1 MRGLALRL
9 YHRLPA
15 PARSIAATLE
25 GYYLRWWRYGPM
37 SERLMQE
44 AIEREHWS
52 AEQWRQWREE
62 RLAYVLERAAT
73 RVPFYRDQWSAR
85 RRRGD
90 RASWAQLENWPIL
103 EKETVRQQPR
113 AFVAD
118 DCSVRRM
125 FHLRTSGTTGTP
137 LEMWRTHDAVRGL
150 YGIGLARTR
159 GWHGVGLEHRRAM
172 LGGQLVTPVHAAA
185 AAVLGLERR
194 VAAALH
200 VLLSPGTRS
209 HPVLPRRPGALP
221 RRVSGRLC
229 LLTPRI
235 GARRAASR
243 PARSADGRRV
253 GERRTVGRRPAWR
266 DRRRV
271 PMSGARD
278 IRHGGER
285 GGGHRVSAAAACTCG
300 PRWGISKCST
310 GGRRSPT
317 GGFGEFVCT
326 GLLNADM
333 PLIRY
338 RLADWGRLAPASER
352 CPCGRTLPLIS
363 GIEGRTT
370 DLLLTRDGRRVFW
383 LNPVVYGL
391 PVRQAQFVQETL
403 DRIVVR
409 YVAGPGFDAESAGTI
424 IQRLRERMG
433 EVQVELSEVAEIPR
447 TTGQKLRSVIC
458 NVSPAERDAVLQRA
472 ARTRAGVG
480 PAAAGRLLGAS
491 RSIFYNAC
499 PAGPGS
505 SVGRAAD

>member
-1 MRGLALRL
+1 VRGLALRV

-37 SERLMQE
+37 TERLREE

-52 AEQWRQWREE
+52 AEQWRNWREA

-73 RVPFYRDQWSAR
+73 RVPYYRDQWSAR
-85 RRRGD
+85 RRHGD
-90 RASWAQLENWPIL
+90 RASWALLENWPIL
-103 EKETVRQQPR
+103 EKETVRQTPR

-159 GWHGVGLEHRRAM
+159 GWHGVGLADRRAM
-172 LGGQLVTPVHAAA
+172 LGGQLVTPVRQRRPPFWVWNAGLRQLYMSSYHLAPDLIPSYLDALVRHRVVYLVGYASSLHALAQAA
-185 AAVLGLERR
+185 LRAGRRDLRMVVALTSAERLDDDQR
-194 VAAALH
+194 RAITEAFQCPVRETYGMAENVAAATEC
-200 VLLSPGTRS
+200 P
-209 HPVLPRRPGALP
+209 
-221 RRVSGRLC
+221 SGRLH
-229 LLTPRI
+229 LWPEVGHIEVLDGGTP
-235 GARRAASR
+235 
-243 PARSADGRRV
+243 V
-253 GERRTVGRRPAWR
+253 
-266 DRRRV
+266 
-271 PMSGARD
+271 
-278 IRHGGER
+278 
-285 GGGHRVSAAAACTCG
+285 
-300 PRWGISKCST
+300 
-310 GGRRSPT
+310 PT

-338 RLADWGRLAPASER
+338 RLADCGRFAPPSER
-352 CPCGRTLPLIS
+352 CACGRTLPLIS

-383 LNPVVYGL
+383 LNPVLYGL

-409 YVAGPGFDAESAGTI
+409 YVADPGFNAESEGTI

-433 EVQVELSEVAEIPR
+433 DVQVELAEVAEIPR
-447 TTGQKLRSVIC
+447 TMGQKLRSVIC
-458 NVSPAERDAVLQRA
+458 NVSPAERDAVLQQQRERA
-472 ARTRAGVG
+472 
-480 PAAAGRLLGAS
+480 
-491 RSIFYNAC
+491 
-499 PAGPGS
+499 
-505 SVGRAAD
+505 SV